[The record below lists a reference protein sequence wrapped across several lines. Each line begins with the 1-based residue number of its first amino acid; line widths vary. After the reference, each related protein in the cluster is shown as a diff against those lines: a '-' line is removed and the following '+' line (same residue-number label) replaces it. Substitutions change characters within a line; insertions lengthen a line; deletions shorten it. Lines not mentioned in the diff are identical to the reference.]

1 MDTHKPSLCHSE
13 TKMQAEQAS
22 QWSFNSLRER
32 EKTWLRDFDSQKQFS
47 SPSFVPGYEPASF
60 SIIDA
65 AWIHKLN
72 AFILGQL
79 ELLIF
84 EQNYR

>member
-1 MDTHKPSLCHSE
+1 
-13 TKMQAEQAS
+13 MQAEQAS

-65 AWIHKLN
+65 ARILKLN
-72 AFILGQL
+72 AFVQSKWSVRNVHFWTKLPLRI
-79 ELLIF
+79 
-84 EQNYR
+84 